1 MRGFLIWAGLG
12 NVAYAFSLHAL
23 ILELYIKI
31 YIFIYIIYIKARCG
45 NTNSNARIP
54 VMYFLSHVI
63 IYTVHTFIRHSQ
75 FSTMLQVHSKASEW
89 DKVNVHKHV
98 HKYTQMK
105 SFQ

>member
-1 MRGFLIWAGLG
+1 MRLVCMRLFWS
-12 NVAYAFSLHAL
+12 Y
-23 ILELYIKI
+23 I
-31 YIFIYIIYIKARCG
+31 YIFIYIIYVKARCG
-45 NTNSNARIP
+45 NTNRNAI
-54 VMYFLSHVI
+54 MYFLPHVI
-63 IYTVHTFIRHSQ
+63 IYTVHTFVRHSQ